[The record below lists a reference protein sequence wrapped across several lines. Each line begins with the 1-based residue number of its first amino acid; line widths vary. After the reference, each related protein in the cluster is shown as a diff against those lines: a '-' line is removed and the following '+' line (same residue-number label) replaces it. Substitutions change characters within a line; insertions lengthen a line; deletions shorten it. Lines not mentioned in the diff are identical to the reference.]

1 MMGWVGL
8 DFKSF
13 GNSWPVW
20 MEGGNTRVKESRV
33 VLIKNKLIYVKSTL
47 LSLPP
52 LQSKRTIKLD

>member
-13 GNSWPVW
+13 GNSWSVW
-20 MEGGNTRVKESRV
+20 MEGGKTRVKESRV

>member
-13 GNSWPVW
+13 GNLWPVW
-20 MEGGNTRVKESRV
+20 MEGGKTRVKESRV